1 MDTSLELKLEQRYT
15 CKISDSTQEV
25 IASCSLSENVY
36 FNRDYNHPDD
46 NHAVSVLREHGEKIG
61 YIRNDSKLARHLD
74 GGGEYVATV
83 NKIIGGPNFFQRTFG
98 LKGKDY
104 SCILE
109 IVLSDLDLEKHQSFI
124 TGDREISKI
133 ILRAESHTKD
143 NPKLA
148 VKNYQQAIN
157 AIIEYDQQ
165 GTKAQAWRRSKIPVN
180 RLSMMLEKHG
190 RLSEALEIIDWYH
203 GYDDYVGID
212 KYDRDMIQKR
222 MKRIRKKLAVSS

>member
-1 MDTSLELKLEQRYT
+1 M
-15 CKISDSTQEV
+15 
-25 IASCSLSENVY
+25 
-36 FNRDYNHPDD
+36 
-46 NHAVSVLREHGEKIG
+46 
-61 YIRNDSKLARHLD
+61 
-74 GGGEYVATV
+74 
-83 NKIIGGPNFFQRTFG
+83 
-98 LKGKDY
+98 
-104 SCILE
+104 
-109 IVLSDLDLEKHQSFI
+109 
-124 TGDREISKI
+124 
-133 ILRAESHTKD
+133 
-143 NPKLA
+143 
-148 VKNYQQAIN
+148 KNYQQAIN